1 MKEIFIPLSVE
12 EMPGGGY
19 LVTCE
24 ELPGLVAQGDT
35 EEEAL
40 AVARDVA
47 HKLVQSYLEHE
58 DLLPP
63 VLRDLE
69 DDDDEDPWDMKLPN

>member
-24 ELPGLVAQGDT
+24 ELPGLVAQGKT

-40 AVARDVA
+40 SIARDVA
-47 HKLVQSYLEHE
+47 HKLVQSYMEHE

-63 VLRDLE
+63 VLQDLE
-69 DDDDEDPWDMKLPN
+69 DEGEDPWNMKLPN